1 LGQSEGLEGT
11 RLADGG
17 QGNSDQ
23 VSTSGNSNLSDGG
36 VSVIKEDVWFPMVNC
51 IKVLVGCSGGQ
62 KKNALDKLEQDG

>member
-1 LGQSEGLEGT
+1 MGQGEGLEGT
-11 RLADGG
+11 RTVDGG

-23 VSTSGNSNLSDGG
+23 VSTLGSSDLSDGG

-62 KKNALDKLEQDG
+62 KENALDKLEQDG